1 MEQYLRQRIDC
12 PPPGGT
18 RTLIEEKD
26 NIIKKQQ
33 DELNKLQAQLK
44 TIQAERDYLLSLL
57 SHEQQSNIN
66 NNNNNISQQP
76 ITKMINHIDTRSSSS
91 SSSSSSTTTT
101 TTTTTTATNCP
112 INAYELSQDLQ
123 DKQIEMLEKK
133 YGGSLRC
140 RRAATII
147 QRAYRQYKLQQNFR
161 HLCATMKIN
170 KRLSCTFINNNNNNI
185 NIINNNNNTYNHQIQ
200 TIKPLKPCLR
210 TTIKK
215 SSSSTHTEDI
225 LNSST
230 SSSSSS
236 NTPTNS
242 DSLSLNFTDRH
253 LDLPSINFEHFIE
266 TTKQQNTNRK
276 RVCIVT
282 DKPSNKNFYDHID
295 NVSDFVDGQSNKP
308 LVIIESNKNNLINS
322 NGYNG
327 LLKTQSYLPT
337 NDLNYYKNLTDSPIY
352 SRKNSLQ
359 KPTPPMRS
367 LSLKPQLT
375 LIQTTNSKTSPI
387 WKRKT
392 SLTITTHDNEINDFL
407 FDSPNHSIIPR
418 LSPSS
423 TTSSDRDNMSLQS
436 TSSGSNSCSLSNSLE
451 LHQHQ
456 QTLLI
461 QHQPV
466 LHGQERTSNIRI
478 NETYRRR
485 CYRAGLNIFNKK
497 PERGIRYLIAHRFLE
512 GNPEAVA
519 HFLLLR
525 KGLSRQMIGEYLGNL
540 QDPFAMQVLHAFVNE
555 FDFHDMPI
563 DIALRKFQSTF
574 RLPGEAQKIEQL
586 MKVFG
591 QRYSITNPSS
601 SPSNV
606 DTIFILAFAIIML
619 NTDLHSRNIKSEKK
633 MRLEQ
638 FIKNLRAIDYGEDLD
653 IDYLTG
659 IYERIRAQEFRPDSD
674 HVTQVAKFEQT
685 LIGKK
690 PTLIAPHRR
699 LVCYCRL
706 YEIYDLSKRERLTA
720 HQREVFLFNDLLV
733 ITKIS
738 GKKRQQL
745 QYQFRHAFRLSG
757 MNLYLF
763 ETTHYQYGIRLVRKP
778 DIHQTNLITFNARNE
793 HDRTKF
799 CEDLKEAIMEM
810 DEMEG
815 LRIQSEL
822 DKLRGSWSS
831 LVDTSNNNNN
841 NGIISSL
848 IDYPTN
854 KRDRPLSRTL
864 SNSLLDMTLTMPVS
878 SIFNHHK
885 TTNNNNNNNNN
896 DNTTELLPCR
906 NSQCSVDS
914 GMVSLTNEFSPN
926 NGFNI
931 RLTTTK

>member
-26 NIIKKQQ
+26 SIIKKQQ
-33 DELNKLQAQLK
+33 DELSKLQAQVK

-57 SHEQQSNIN
+57 STEQQLNIN
-66 NNNNNISQQP
+66 NNNNNKILQHS
-76 ITKMINHIDTRSSSS
+76 TSKMTNHIDIRSTTSS

-101 TTTTTTATNCP
+101 TNCP
-112 INAYELSQDLQ
+112 TNTYELSQDLH

-140 RRAATII
+140 RRAATVI
-147 QRAYRQYKLQQNFR
+147 QRAYRQYKLEQNFR
-161 HLCATMKIN
+161 HLCATIKTN
-170 KRLSCTFINNNNNNI
+170 KRLSCTFID
-185 NIINNNNNTYNHQIQ
+185 NNNTNNHHHQIQ
-200 TIKPLKPCLR
+200 TIKPLKPCIR
-210 TTIKK
+210 TTIRP
-215 SSSSTHTEDI
+215 SLPTTSEDL

-236 NTPTNS
+236 HTPTNS
-242 DSLSLNFTDRH
+242 DSISLNFTDRH

-266 TTKQQNTNRK
+266 TTKQQQNKNRK

-282 DKPSNKNFYDHID
+282 DKPTNKNLSDQID
-295 NVSDFVDGQSNKP
+295 NLSDFVDGHLNKP
-308 LVIIESNKNNLINS
+308 LVLIESNNKNLINT

-327 LLKTQSYLPT
+327 LLKPQSPSPT
-337 NDLNYYKNLTDSPIY
+337 HDSNFYKNLTDSPIHL
-352 SRKNSLQ
+352 RKISSQ
-359 KPTPPMRS
+359 KPTPPLRS
-367 LSLKPQLT
+367 LSLKPRTT
-375 LIQTTNSKTSPI
+375 LVQTANPLSSPI
-387 WKRKT
+387 WRRKT
-392 SLTITTHDNEINDFL
+392 SLTITTHDNDYNDFTL
-407 FDSPNHSIIPR
+407 ESPNRSIIQR

-436 TSSGSNSCSLSNSLE
+436 TSSGSNSCSLSNSVD
-451 LHQHQ
+451 LHQQ
-456 QTLLI
+456 QPLLI

-466 LHGQERTSNIRI
+466 LHGHERTSNIRI
-478 NETYRRR
+478 NEIYRRR

-512 GNPEAVA
+512 ANAQAVA
-519 HFLLLR
+519 RFLLSR

-540 QDPFAMQVLHAFVNE
+540 QDSFAMQVLHAFVNE

-563 DIALRKFQSTF
+563 DVALRKFQSSF

-591 QRYSITNPSS
+591 QRYCATNPSS

-619 NTDLHSRNIKSEKK
+619 NTDLHSRNIKTEKK
-633 MRLEQ
+633 MRVEQ
-638 FIKNLRAIDYGEDLD
+638 FIKNLRAIDDGEDLD
-653 IDYLTG
+653 VNYLSE
-659 IYERIRAQEFRPDSD
+659 IYERIRAEEFRPDND

-690 PTLIAPHRR
+690 PILIAPHRR

-706 YEIYDLSKRERLTA
+706 YEIFDLSKRDRLTA

-745 QYQFRHAFRLSG
+745 QYQFRQAFRLSG

-763 ETTHYQYGIRLVRKP
+763 ETTYYQYGIRLVRKP
-778 DIHQTNLITFNARNE
+778 DINQTNLITFNARNE

-831 LVDTSNNNNN
+831 LADIPNNNNNNNN
-841 NGIISSL
+841 NGVVSSL

-864 SNSLLDMTLTMPVS
+864 SNSLLDMTLTMGIPPT
-878 SIFNHHK
+878 FNHH
-885 TTNNNNNNNNN
+885 TTINNTS
-896 DNTTELLPCR
+896 DILPYR

-914 GMVSLTNEFSPN
+914 GMVIRIQKENL
-926 NGFNI
+926 FN
-931 RLTTTK
+931 K

>member
-26 NIIKKQQ
+26 SIIKKQQ
-33 DELNKLQAQLK
+33 DDLNKLQAQLK
-44 TIQAERDYLLSLL
+44 SIQAERDYLLSLL
-57 SHEQQSNIN
+57 SDEQKLNIHNSIN
-66 NNNNNISQQP
+66 NNNNNNNNNLFQQP
-76 ITKMINHIDTRSSSS
+76 MKKMTNLFDIQSPSTSTSSSS
-91 SSSSSSTTTT
+91 SPSSPSSSSSTTTAT
-101 TTTTTTATNCP
+101 TCP

-140 RRAATII
+140 RRAATRI

-161 HLCATMKIN
+161 HLCATMKTN
-170 KRLSCTFINNNNNNI
+170 KRLSCTFVDT
-185 NIINNNNNTYNHQIQ
+185 NNTYNHQNQ
-200 TIKPLKPCLR
+200 SIKPLKPCLR
-210 TTIKK
+210 TKTTNTSASLPIY
-215 SSSSTHTEDI
+215 TEDL
-225 LNSST
+225 LNIST

-242 DSLSLNFTDRH
+242 DSISLSFTDRH

-266 TTKQQNTNRK
+266 TTKQQNKNRK

-282 DKPSNKNFYDHID
+282 DIPPNKNVYDRMDSI
-295 NVSDFVDGQSNKP
+295 SDFVDGHSNKP
-308 LVIIESNKNNLINS
+308 LVIIEANENNNNNNPINS

-327 LLKTQSYLPT
+327 LFKSQSLSPT
-337 NDLNYYKNLTDSPIY
+337 TNNSSYYKNLTDSPMY
-352 SRKNSLQ
+352 PRKNSIS
-359 KPTPPMRS
+359 KPPPPVRS
-367 LSLKPQLT
+367 LSLKPCLDLNQIPT
-375 LIQTTNSKTSPI
+375 SKTSPI

-392 SLTITTHDNEINDFL
+392 SLTINTPDNESYDLFL
-407 FDSPNHSIIPR
+407 ESPIRSIIPR
-418 LSPSS
+418 FSPTS

-436 TSSGSNSCSLSNSLE
+436 TSSGSNSCSLSNSLD
-451 LHQHQ
+451 LHQP

-466 LHGQERTSNIRI
+466 LHGHERTSTIKM

-497 PERGIRYLIAHRFLE
+497 PEHGIRYLISHRFLE
-512 GNPEAVA
+512 ANPQAVA
-519 HFLLLR
+519 RFLLSR

-540 QDPFAMQVLHAFVNE
+540 QDTFAMQVLHAYVSE

-563 DIALRKFQSTF
+563 DIALRKFQSGF

-586 MKVFG
+586 MQMFG
-591 QRYSITNPSS
+591 QRYCITNPST
-601 SPSNV
+601 SPSNI

-619 NTDLHSRNIKSEKK
+619 NTDLHSRNIKPEKK
-633 MRLEQ
+633 MRQEQ

-659 IYERIRAQEFRPDSD
+659 IYERIRAEEFRPDND

-690 PTLIAPHRR
+690 PSLVAPHRR

-745 QYQFRHAFRLSG
+745 QYQFRQAFRLSG

-763 ETTHYQYGIRLVRKP
+763 ETAHYQYGIRLVRKP

-815 LRIQSEL
+815 LRIQTEL
-822 DKLRGSWSS
+822 DKLRPSWSS
-831 LVDTSNNNNN
+831 LADSSNNNT

-864 SNSLLDMTLTMPVS
+864 SNSLLDMTLAMPAP
-878 SIFNHHK
+878 SIFNHQT
-885 TTNNNNNNNNN
+885 TTNN
-896 DNTTELLPCR
+896 TKELLPCR

-914 GMVSLTNEFSPN
+914 GMVSLTNEFSPT
-926 NGFNI
+926 NGSNM
-931 RLTTTK
+931 RLTTTTK

>member
-1 MEQYLRQRIDC
+1 M
-12 PPPGGT
+12 T
-18 RTLIEEKD
+18 
-26 NIIKKQQ
+26 
-33 DELNKLQAQLK
+33 
-44 TIQAERDYLLSLL
+44 
-57 SHEQQSNIN
+57 
-66 NNNNNISQQP
+66 
-76 ITKMINHIDTRSSSS
+76 NHVDIRSPSSA
-91 SSSSSSTTTT
+91 STTTSV
-101 TTTTTTATNCP
+101 NGSV
-112 INAYELSQDLQ
+112 NAYELSQDLH
-123 DKQIEMLEKK
+123 DKRIEMLERK

-147 QRAYRQYKLQQNFR
+147 QRAYRKYKLEQNFR
-161 HLCATMKIN
+161 HLRATMKTN
-170 KRLSCTFINNNNNNI
+170 KRLSCTFLDNNNNNSI
-185 NIINNNNNTYNHQIQ
+185 VNHPHPIQ
-200 TIKPLKPCLR
+200 MIKPLKPCLR
-210 TTIKK
+210 TTTR
-215 SSSSTHTEDI
+215 SAVPALADDL
-225 LNSST
+225 LNCST

-242 DSLSLNFTDRH
+242 DSLSLNFADRH

-266 TTKQQNTNRK
+266 STKQQQNKNRK

-282 DKPSNKNFYDHID
+282 DTPPNHRKHPEPID
-295 NVSDFVDGQSNKP
+295 NVSDFVDGNSHKP
-308 LVIIESNKNNLINS
+308 FMLIESNNKTSISS
-322 NGYNG
+322 NGHNG
-327 LLKTQSYLPT
+327 LLKTQSPSPT
-337 NDLNYYKNLTDSPIY
+337 NDFNFYTNLTDSPIHL
-352 SRKNSLQ
+352 RKLASQ
-359 KPTPPMRS
+359 KPTPPLRS
-367 LSLKPQLT
+367 LSLKPRPT
-375 LIQTTNSKTSPI
+375 LISTTNSLPSPI

-392 SLTITTHDNEINDFL
+392 SLTITTNENDFNDFSL
-407 FDSPNHSIIPR
+407 ESPNRSFAQRI
-418 LSPSS
+418 SPSS

-451 LHQHQ
+451 LHHHQ
-456 QTLLI
+456 QQPLLI

-466 LHGQERTSNIRI
+466 LHGHERTSNIRM

-512 GNPEAVA
+512 PNPQAVA
-519 HFLLLR
+519 RFLLSR

-555 FDFHDMPI
+555 FHFDDMPI
-563 DIALRKFQSTF
+563 DEALRKFQSSF

-591 QRYSITNPSS
+591 QRYCATNPTT
-601 SPSNV
+601 SPSSNV

-619 NTDLHSRNIKSEKK
+619 NTDLHSRNIKSERK

-638 FIKNLRAIDYGEDLD
+638 FIRNLRAIDDGEDLD

-745 QYQFRHAFRLSG
+745 QYQFRQAFRLSG

-763 ETTHYQYGIRLVRKP
+763 ETTYYQYGIRLVRKP
-778 DIHQTNLITFNARNE
+778 DVNQTNLITFNARNE
-793 HDRTKF
+793 HDRSKF

-831 LVDTSNNNNN
+831 LADVPTT
-841 NGIISSL
+841 NGVVSSL

-854 KRDRPLSRTL
+854 KRERPLSRTL
-864 SNSLLDMTLTMPVS
+864 SNSLLDMSLTMNAS
-878 SIFNHHK
+878 ATFNHQS
-885 TTNNNNNNNNN
+885 TI
-896 DNTTELLPCR
+896 NTTSDVLPYR

-914 GMVSLTNEFSPN
+914 GMVSMTNDFSPN
-926 NGFNI
+926 NAYPLRSVGVK
-931 RLTTTK
+931 LT

>member
-26 NIIKKQQ
+26 SIIKKQQ
-33 DELNKLQAQLK
+33 DDLNKLQAQLK
-44 TIQAERDYLLSLL
+44 SIQAERDYLLSLL
-57 SHEQQSNIN
+57 SDEQKLNIHNSINNDN
-66 NNNNNISQQP
+66 NNNLFQQP
-76 ITKMINHIDTRSSSS
+76 MKKLTNLLDTRSSSTSTS
-91 SSSSSSTTTT
+91 SSSSSPSSRSSSSSTTIATT
-101 TTTTTTATNCP
+101 CP

-140 RRAATII
+140 RRAATRI

-161 HLCATMKIN
+161 HLCATMKTN
-170 KRLSCTFINNNNNNI
+170 KRLSCTFVDT
-185 NIINNNNNTYNHQIQ
+185 NNTYNHKNQS
-200 TIKPLKPCLR
+200 IKPLKPCLR
-210 TTIKK
+210 TKTTNASASLPI
-215 SSSSTHTEDI
+215 HTEDL

-230 SSSSSS
+230 SSSSSSS

-242 DSLSLNFTDRH
+242 DSISLSFTDRH

-266 TTKQQNTNRK
+266 TTKQQNKNRK

-282 DKPSNKNFYDHID
+282 DMPPNKNFYDPMDSI
-295 NVSDFVDGQSNKP
+295 SDFVDGHSNKP
-308 LVIIESNKNNLINS
+308 LVIIEANENNNNPINS

-327 LLKTQSYLPT
+327 LLKTQSLSPT
-337 NDLNYYKNLTDSPIY
+337 TNNSSYYKNLTDSPMY
-352 SRKNSLQ
+352 PRKNSSS
-359 KPTPPMRS
+359 KPPPPVRS
-367 LSLKPQLT
+367 LSLKPHSNLNQ
-375 LIQTTNSKTSPI
+375 IPNSKTSPI

-392 SLTITTHDNEINDFL
+392 SLTINTPDNESYDLFL
-407 FDSPNHSIIPR
+407 ESPIRSIIPR
-418 LSPSS
+418 FSPTS

-436 TSSGSNSCSLSNSLE
+436 TSSGSNSCSLSNSLD
-451 LHQHQ
+451 LHHP

-466 LHGQERTSNIRI
+466 LHGQERTSTIKM
-478 NETYRRR
+478 NEAYRRR

-497 PERGIRYLIAHRFLE
+497 SERGIRYLISHRFLE
-512 GNPEAVA
+512 ASPHAVA
-519 HFLLLR
+519 RFLLSR

-540 QDPFAMQVLHAFVNE
+540 QDPFAMQVLHAYVNE

-563 DIALRKFQSTF
+563 DIALRKFQSGF

-586 MKVFG
+586 MQMFG
-591 QRYSITNPSS
+591 QRYCITNPST
-601 SPSNV
+601 SPSNI

-619 NTDLHSRNIKSEKK
+619 NTDLHSRNIKPEKK
-633 MRLEQ
+633 MRQEQ

-659 IYERIRAQEFRPDSD
+659 IYERIRAEEFRPDND

-690 PTLIAPHRR
+690 PSLVAPHRR

-745 QYQFRHAFRLSG
+745 QYQFRQAFRLSG

-815 LRIQSEL
+815 LRIQTEL

-831 LVDTSNNNNN
+831 LADSLNNNA

-864 SNSLLDMTLTMPVS
+864 SNSLLDMTLTMPAPS
-878 SIFNHHK
+878 LFNHQT
-885 TTNNNNNNNNN
+885 TTNN
-896 DNTTELLPCR
+896 TKELLPCR

-914 GMVSLTNEFSPN
+914 GMVSLMNEFSPT
-926 NGFNI
+926 NGCNMP
-931 RLTTTK
+931 LTTTTK